1 MLMSD
6 AAPMIDE
13 ESGLPVMAFSST
25 YHDAYYRRSGKVEK
39 VGDMVPDFLGGIN
52 TTLRY
57 KNFSLSASFDMR
69 FGGKVASY
77 NSRYGTAYG
86 YTKTSLKYRGVKNGG
101 IEYTSLW
108 DGIKYDDGMVPTGI
122 LPKGTTIPTPDG
134 GTYTVSTG
142 KYSSGETYQEL
153 LDKGKVDYVHAGA
166 WHYHQNSWGAGVLND
181 SWFKTL
187 NYIAFRDLSLSYM
200 FDNNLTSKI
209 GVSNLSLTLA
219 GHNLGYLLNTMPN
232 KENPEAV
239 AGTTTAEFRIRQFSG
254 ITSSFTL
261 TLRATI
267 GTSNKKK

>member
-86 YTKTSLKYRGVKNGG
+86 YTKTSLKYRCVKNGG